1 MRNASRKRPQLKRS
15 ICRLTV
21 NCSAVPL
28 PLSLLLSQ
36 TPLLALCFPLSP
48 SQAAASHEQERERE
62 RDFFDADVSEADE
75 VVGVGVGVG
84 VGVVVD
90 VGFEVSVRKDCR
102 LSERR
107 LRSTLP
113 RSGSASG
120 AFKWQ
125 LTSRQ
130 QSRLAAV
137 VDSRPLQHSGEG
149 EL

>member
-21 NCSAVPL
+21 NCSAIPL

-36 TPLLALCFPLSP
+36 TPLPALCFPLSP

-62 RDFFDADVSEADE
+62 RDFFDAEVSEADE
-75 VVGVGVGVG
+75 VVGVG